1 VCFLVLLMLLLML
14 SSLLLSY
21 WLSFSAFSYEQVIVS
36 FYSLLAM
43 ISPMAVAKPV
53 IAYVFICR
61 CLNVVDG

>member
-1 VCFLVLLMLLLML
+1 MMFALSVCYGIR
-14 SSLLLSY
+14 SY
-21 WLSFSAFSYEQVIVS
+21 WLSLFAFSYEQVIVS